1 MSHRAGD
8 DDYDDTPSL
17 QPAAAP
23 AQAPA
28 AYAPP
33 PAPPPSPRGEALRS
47 SLLKKPLDA
56 SSFGNPQPGSTPG
69 FPSRFTK

>member
-8 DDYDDTPSL
+8 DDFNDYDTPSL
-17 QPAAAP
+17 QPAA
-23 AQAPA
+23 APA

-69 FPSRFTK
+69 FPRVTR